1 MGTITICDPALGE
14 IRMQGMLTESELERI
29 EEFANTPGHK
39 QTPEQLLP
47 DEHDT

>member
-1 MGTITICDPALGE
+1 MRE
-14 IRMQGMLTESELERI
+14 MLTEQEWERI
-29 EEFANTPGHK
+29 TEFANTPGHE